1 MKRDSQLKRTGRIRG
16 KRSSPRRRTAPRV
29 ATHAEWDEF
38 TMLLWAR
45 ARGLCERCGDRAPT
59 ERHHRKRRRD
69 GGDRLA
75 NLLFLCTPCHGEITD
90 QPESVTRARALGY
103 IVPALGVSD
112 VETYPVLQW
121 GTTWVLLDD
130 DGHATACDPPSWG
143 I

>member
-1 MKRDSQLKRTGRIRG
+1 
-16 KRSSPRRRTAPRV
+16 
-29 ATHAEWDEF
+29 
-38 TMLLWAR
+38 MLLWAR
-45 ARGLCERCGDRAPT
+45 CRGLCELCGDNPPT

-75 NLLFLCTPCHGEITD
+75 NLLFLCSTCHRWITD
-90 QPESVTRARALGY
+90 EPESITLARAKGY

-130 DGHATACDPPSWG
+130 DGHAVACDPPAHAP
-143 I
+143 